1 MVARGLTGGDR
12 LPVTGLYWNPCK
24 CATSK
29 WHHTKILIMRVVY
42 NVKCT
47 FKTKEIIK
55 KLFYWDLSKERVIG
69 KKLLSD
75 YTFK

>member
-1 MVARGLTGGDR
+1 
-12 LPVTGLYWNPCK
+12 
-24 CATSK
+24 
-29 WHHTKILIMRVVY
+29 MRVVY